1 MFDWETL
8 TKAGK
13 RPERKAEKQLRREIG
28 GASSPPPPQNSLT
41 DGSQVV
47 INNFILL
54 VFRGGGGDVELMR
67 EAHHPNI
74 VQLLDVVL
82 THPESSDWSRPR
94 TWPEL
99 ISLVKSH
106 AHSIHL
112 ILEYVPGGD
121 MRDYLRK
128 KGRLSETEARYWLR
142 QLGMTPRC
150 MNSIATFLQQLTFHA
165 PPHSHLLSFSI
176 GHEVHEGQ
184 GNTAPRSKGDCSRG
198 SVILELG
205 CT

>member
-1 MFDWETL
+1 
-8 TKAGK
+8 
-13 RPERKAEKQLRREIG
+13 
-28 GASSPPPPQNSLT
+28 
-41 DGSQVV
+41 
-47 INNFILL
+47 
-54 VFRGGGGDVELMR
+54 MR

-94 TWPEL
+94 SWPEL
-99 ISLVKSH
+99 ISLIKSH

-128 KGRLSETEARYWLR
+128 KGRLSEKESRYWLR
-142 QLGMTPRC
+142 QLGTHYTTPHH
-150 MNSIATFLQQLTFHA
+150 TTQLI
-165 PPHSHLLSFSI
+165 PLLRFSRPRVPVQYDCTGDSV

-184 GNTAPRSKGDCSRG
+184 GNPAS
-198 SVILELG
+198 
-205 CT
+205 